1 MRRAVVSITRAEGA
15 VEEVQASLDG
25 LAAHDAVPPDALC
38 DMQIA
43 LDEALTN
50 ILTHGF
56 DDGEPHR
63 IEVTLAIEPT
73 TIRAEIEDDCAA
85 FDPLSAT
92 APDLTASLKDRR
104 VGGLGVHFMRRLMS
118 EVSYARIGPRNR
130 LVLRRA
136 LETGGTEDGNA

>member
-25 LAAHDAVPPDALC
+25 LAARHAVPPDALC

-63 IEVTLAIEPT
+63 IDVTLAIEPT
-73 TIRAEIEDDCAA
+73 VIRAEIEDDCVA
-85 FDPLSAT
+85 FDPLSAA
-92 APDLTASLKDRR
+92 APDLTASLKERR
-104 VGGLGVHFMRRLMS
+104 LGGLGVHFMRRLMS
-118 EVSYARIGPRNR
+118 DVGYERIGTRNR
-130 LVLRRA
+130 LVLRRV
-136 LETGGTEDGNA
+136 LNKG

>member
-25 LAAHDAVPPDALC
+25 LAAHHAVPPDALC

-63 IEVTLAIEPT
+63 IDVTLAIEPT
-73 TIRAEIEDDCAA
+73 VIRAEIEDDCVA
-85 FDPLSAT
+85 FDPLSAA
-92 APDLTASLKDRR
+92 APDLSASLKERR
-104 VGGLGVHFMRRLMS
+104 LGGLGVHFMRRLMS
-118 EVSYARIGPRNR
+118 DVGYERIGTRNR
-130 LVLRRA
+130 LVLRRV
-136 LETGGTEDGNA
+136 LNKG